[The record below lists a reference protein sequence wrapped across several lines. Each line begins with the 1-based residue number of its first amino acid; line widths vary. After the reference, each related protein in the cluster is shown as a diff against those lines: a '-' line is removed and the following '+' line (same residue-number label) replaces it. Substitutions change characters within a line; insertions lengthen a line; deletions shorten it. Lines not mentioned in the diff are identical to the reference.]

1 MGVTYTDVDRVF
13 DTLPDLKTDTDLT
26 SAHMVIF
33 IEDAEADI
41 NAKLRSKY
49 DVPVLGEVP
58 LLKSIAT
65 DCSIYRVLSRRIF
78 TQERLENSVWP
89 DRYKECVETLD
100 ALAKGELTL
109 VDSAGTIISADTT
122 AESFQSTT
130 KGDHQTFWEGG
141 DFEQIQDSDK
151 ISDERNRRI

>member
-1 MGVTYTDVDRVF
+1 MGVTYTNVDRVF
-13 DTLPDLKTDTDLT
+13 DTLPELKTDTELT

-33 IEDAEADI
+33 IEDAEALM

-49 DVPVLGEVP
+49 AVPVLGEVP
-58 LLKSIAT
+58 LLTGIAT

-78 TQERLENSVWP
+78 TAERLENSVWP
-89 DRYKECVETLD
+89 DRYKECIEDLD

-109 VDSAGTIISADTT
+109 VDSAGTIINADTT

-151 ISDERNRRI
+151 ITDERNRRI

>member
-1 MGVTYTDVDRVF
+1 MGVTYTDIDRIF
-13 DTLPDLKTDTDLT
+13 DTLPELKTDTDLT

-33 IEDAEADI
+33 VEDAEAEM

-49 DVPVLGEVP
+49 AVPVLGEVP
-58 LLKSIAT
+58 LLTSIAT

-78 TQERLENSVWP
+78 TAERLENSVWP
-89 DRYKECVETLD
+89 DRYKECMETLN
-100 ALAKGELTL
+100 AVAKGELTL

-130 KGDHQTFWEGG
+130 AGDHQTFWEGG
-141 DFEQIQDSDK
+141 DFEQIQDRDK
-151 ISDERNRRI
+151 ITDERNRRI